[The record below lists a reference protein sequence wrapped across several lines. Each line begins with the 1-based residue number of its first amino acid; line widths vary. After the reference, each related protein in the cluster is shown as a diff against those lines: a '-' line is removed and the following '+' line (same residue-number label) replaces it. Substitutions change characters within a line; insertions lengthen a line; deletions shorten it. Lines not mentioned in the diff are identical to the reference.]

1 MNKVIFVKE
10 DFDGAKNIGIPV
22 KELISF
28 QIYIYIYIHIQIYIH
43 IIYKYIYTHY
53 I

>member
-28 QIYIYIYIHIQIYIH
+28 QIYIYIYIYTHTD
-43 IIYKYIYTHY
+43 IYTHY